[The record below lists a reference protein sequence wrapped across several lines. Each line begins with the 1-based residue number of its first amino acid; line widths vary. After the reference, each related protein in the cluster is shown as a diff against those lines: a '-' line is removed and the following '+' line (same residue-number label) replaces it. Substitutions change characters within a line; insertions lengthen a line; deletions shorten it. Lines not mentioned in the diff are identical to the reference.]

1 MNSNINILKFIK
13 SNRDWLLIILGLALV
28 VFSAINL
35 WEFFFPPSID
45 DIIGD
50 SAVDQAG
57 FAPILVPEGGIGD
70 GGGSLDDPPVIPQ
83 RILIPVID
91 LDAPVVTSESVDV
104 EVEKEDVTQF
114 LVPEEYAV
122 GWHAGSAS
130 LGVPGNTVLS
140 GHHNAFG
147 EVFGQLVDVKVGDE
161 VILIGDGERFDYLV
175 ANKMILPEKD
185 EPLAVRLENARWM
198 MRSNDERVTLIT
210 CWPERSNTH
219 RLILVAV
226 PTEKVSK
233 PALTATTAQTS
244 TSGVIPVT
252 GLQTQTPRPPE
263 ITVANTGTFS
273 VNIRERPDLNSDII
287 GSLESGDEA
296 VGIARS
302 EDSSWVFIRYGDVEG
317 WVSLDVVDISSPTD
331 TLPVES
337 F

>member
-28 VFSAINL
+28 VFSGINL
-35 WEFFFPPSID
+35 WDFFFQPSIE
-45 DIIGD
+45 DILGD
-50 SAVDQAG
+50 SAIDQAG
-57 FAPILVPEGGIGD
+57 FAPILVPEAGTGD
-70 GGGSLDDPPVIPQ
+70 GERNLDGPPVIPE

-91 LDAPVVTSESVDV
+91 LDAPVVKAETVDV
-104 EVEKEDVTQF
+104 EVEGEDVTQF

-147 EVFGQLVDVKVGDE
+147 EVFGRLVDVKVGAE
-161 VILIGDGERFDYLV
+161 VILFGDGERFEYLV
-175 ANKMILPEKD
+175 ANKMILPEKG
-185 EPLAVRLENARWM
+185 EPLEVRLENARWM

-226 PTEKVSK
+226 PVEKASRQNATST
-233 PALTATTAQTS
+233 PARAS
-244 TSGVIPVT
+244 TSGTIPVT
-252 GLQTQTPRPPE
+252 GLQSQTTEPPE

-273 VNIRERPDLNSDII
+273 VNIRQLPDLNSDII
-287 GSLESGDEA
+287 GSLVSGDEA
-296 VGIARS
+296 IGFARS
-302 EDSSWVFIRYGDVEG
+302 EDSSWVLIRYGDVEG
-317 WVSLDVVDISSPTD
+317 WVSLDVVDISSPAD
-331 TLPVES
+331 ILPAAS
-337 F
+337 S